1 MYVHLMSQAMEPVEL
16 GALMSRDF
24 ISKYPTEWQE
34 ADGDPGYRMF
44 GGKKIFF
51 LKQKINLT
59 TNTLKIVN
67 SFQFYDLKC
76 FDGES

>member
-1 MYVHLMSQAMEPVEL
+1 MEPVEL

-51 LKQKINLT
+51 FKIENKSD
-59 TNTLKIVN
+59 NKYFKN
-67 SFQFYDLKC
+67 CK
-76 FDGES
+76 

>member
-1 MYVHLMSQAMEPVEL
+1 MEPVEL

-51 LKQKINLT
+51 FKIENKSD
-59 TNTLKIVN
+59 NKY
-67 SFQFYDLKC
+67 F
-76 FDGES
+76 